1 MTVESSVSGLNI
13 EDAPALMGYLRSR
26 GILDVGEQPA
36 IRNLEGGVSNRV
48 VLVRPQSSP
57 PFVLKQALEK
67 LRVQVDWFCTPTRIE
82 REALALRYF
91 SELAPPGAIPALIF
105 QDSGNHLLAMAEVPE
120 PHENWKRMLLE
131 GRLTADHVEQF
142 GVLLGSIHRRSSE
155 RKQELAELFG
165 DRAVF
170 EALRLEPYYGY
181 TASQVPEAAGFLHQL
196 IADTLACRMSVVH
209 GDYSPKNI
217 LVHHGKLVLLDY
229 EVAHFGDPAF
239 DIGFSMAHFFGK
251 ANHLRSQRAEFA
263 QAAVRYWQSYLPCVS
278 EQPWAADLEPRAV
291 RHTLGCCLAR
301 VAGRSPLEYLTP
313 GERSVQRTAIL
324 AMFRQPPPS
333 IEALMNEFVERIA
346 CPS

>member
-1 MTVESSVSGLNI
+1 MSFEQSVSGLNI
-13 EDAPALMGYLRSR
+13 EDTPALIAYLRSR
-26 GILDVGEQPA
+26 GILDPAEQPA

-48 VLVRPQSSP
+48 VLVRPEFSA

-67 LRVQVDWFCTPTRIE
+67 LRVQVDWFCTPARID

-105 QDSGNHLLAMAEVPE
+105 QDAGFYLLAMAEVPE
-120 PHENWKRMLLE
+120 PHENWKQMLLA
-131 GRLTADHVEQF
+131 GRLITDHVEQF
-142 GVLLGSIHRRSSE
+142 GALLGSIHRQSAE
-155 RKQELAELFG
+155 RKHELLELFA

-181 TASQVPEAAGFLHQL
+181 TATQVPEAAGFLDQL
-196 IADTLACRMSVVH
+196 IADTLACQMSLVH

-217 LVHHGKLVLLDY
+217 LIHQNKLVLLDY

-239 DIGFSMAHFFGK
+239 DIGFSMAHFLGK
-251 ANHLRSQRAEFA
+251 ANHLQAQRRDFA
-263 QAAVRYWQSYLPCVS
+263 QAAVRYWQSYLPCVA

-313 GERSVQRTAIL
+313 SERTVQTITIL
-324 AMFRQPPPS
+324 ELINQQPSS
-333 IEALMNEFVERIA
+333 IEALVNEFVTRIT